1 VALSRLPAV
10 ETARLETFGDGGYAI
25 TTMPLVPLLD
35 VPDVSGGQSPGH
47 VLRYQWPSHAGATLS
62 STL

>member
-1 VALSRLPAV
+1 VALSRLPTV
-10 ETARLETFGDGGYAI
+10 ETARLKTFGDGDHAI
-25 TTMPLVPLLD
+25 TTVPVVLLLD

-47 VLRYQWPSHAGATLS
+47 VLRCQWPSHAGATLS